1 MDLDHEDLDQLS
13 GYEGNDLVQ
22 PWWRDAV
29 GHGTHVTGTI
39 AASDNGFGVVGVA
52 PDVEVFVTRVVSA
65 NGGIYSSDVIAALE
79 ACRDE
84 GANVVS
90 MSLGGLYYSE
100 YEQATLRSFYESD
113 NIVTVAAAGN
123 SGGTELQY
131 PASYEYVLSVAA
143 VDSFGQRGSFSTRN
157 GMVDVAAPGVEILST
172 WADGDYSSINGTS
185 MACPHVS
192 GVVALMR
199 SAYPSATPADIFA
212 AIKSTAENPNTAPG
226 QRDNDLGYGI
236 INALEAVN
244 ALADAPDVGDEGDE
258 GDGTEDGPG
267 GSLPD
272 EGTGGDGGGDGDG
285 GDSDTTCVPLIV
297 TVQTDLFGYENSH
310 WLECASSPGNFVFF
324 LDDFESFSTYQ
335 ESLCVDP
342 SDCCLYT
349 ILDEFGD
356 GIAGEGVEIAYDDE
370 VVYAGGSFGYGGY
383 LLIGDGCPSE

>member
-1 MDLDHEDLDQLS
+1 MDSGVDLNHEDLDQLS

-22 PWWRDAV
+22 PWGRDTM

-52 PDVEVFVTRVVSA
+52 PDVEVFVVRVF
-65 NGGIYSSDVIAALE
+65 NTDGEFYSSDMIAALE
-79 ACRDE
+79 ACRDG

-90 MSLGGLYYSE
+90 MSVGGGLPSA
-100 YEQATLRSFYESD
+100 YEQATLKSFYESD

-123 SGGTELQY
+123 TGVTEQY
-131 PASYEYVLSVAA
+131 YPSSYEYVLSVAA
-143 VDSFGQRGSFSTRN
+143 VDSSGYRGYFSTRN

-172 WADGDYSSINGTS
+172 WVGGNYSTMDGTS

-226 QRDNDLGYGI
+226 QRDDDLGYGI
-236 INALEAVN
+236 VNALEAVN
-244 ALADAPDVGDEGDE
+244 ALANAPDVGDG
-258 GDGTEDGPG
+258 GDGTEDG
-267 GSLPD
+267 
-272 EGTGGDGGGDGDG
+272 GDGDGDGEGDGDG
-285 GDSDTTCVPLIV
+285 GDSDTTCVPLQI
-297 TVQTDLFGYENSH
+297 TVQTDRHGSDTSH
-310 WLECASSPGNFVFF
+310 MLECLSSSNIVFF
-324 LDDFESFSTYQ
+324 KDDFDSFSVYQ
-335 ESLCVDP
+335 ESLCVEP

-356 GIAGEGVEIAYDDE
+356 GIAGEGVQIVYDDE
-370 VVYAGGSFGYGGY
+370 VVYVGGSFGYGGS
-383 LLIGDGCPSE
+383 LAVGGGCPSV